1 MNKVEQA
8 LLDRFIAVHS
18 PNLTASQVDQFF
30 TGISLADVTVDYA
43 ILDSKS
49 LDRRGTFTSDA
60 RKWTARD
67 QTWVGSLVSEIINP
81 NAVWVGSLT
90 DYLADLSS
98 GKVYVDPNKG
108 IVIFPATVINSYDM
122 ASIKTLMTAYALFD
136 FSDVGTI
143 PNLIKTTFIPDTDFP
158 TLSQYPEVTDRL
170 EAMVHFEGGLLVGDL
185 YFVNDG
191 KFQLPAADL
200 GKILTVTV

>member
-8 LLDRFIAVHS
+8 LLDRFVAVHS
-18 PNLTASQVDQFF
+18 PNLTASQVTQFF
-30 TGISLADVTVDYA
+30 NGITLGDITVDYA
-43 ILDSKS
+43 ILDPQS
-49 LDRRGTFTSDA
+49 LDRRGTFTSDS

-81 NAVWVGSLT
+81 NAVWAGSLT
-90 DYLADLSS
+90 DFLANLQS
-98 GKVYVDPNKG
+98 GMVYVDPNKG
-108 IVIFPATVINSYDM
+108 IVIFPVTAINSYDM

-136 FSDVGTI
+136 FDDVGTV
-143 PNLIKTTFIPDTDFP
+143 PDLIKTTFIPDTDYP
-158 TLSQYPEVTDRL
+158 TLSQFPEVTDRL
-170 EAMVHFEGGLLVGDL
+170 EQMVRFEGGLLVGDL

-191 KFQLPAADL
+191 KYQLPAADL